1 MPNLLYLIIYKKE
14 INISK
19 NLNKEKEDTMEI
31 KIQSIHFDATE
42 KLQEFIEKKVA
53 KLEKT
58 FEDIKTAEVQL
69 KVVKP
74 ATSNNKE
81 TSLTVGVPGQTLFV
95 EKTCDTFEEGVD
107 LCVDAMKVQLTKFKE
122 KTRNTEIK
130 YRKVLVNK
138 K

>member
-1 MPNLLYLIIYKKE
+1 
-14 INISK
+14 
-19 NLNKEKEDTMEI
+19 MEI
-31 KIQSIHFDATE
+31 KIQSIHFDATD
-42 KLQEFIEKKVA
+42 KLQEFIEKKIA

-95 EKTCDTFEEGVD
+95 EKTCDTFEEGID
-107 LCVDAMKVQLTKFKE
+107 LCVDSMKVQLTKFKE
-122 KTRNTEIK
+122 KLRNM
-130 YRKVLVNK
+130 
-138 K
+138 

>member
-1 MPNLLYLIIYKKE
+1 
-14 INISK
+14 
-19 NLNKEKEDTMEI
+19 MEI
-31 KIQSIHFDATE
+31 KIQSIHFDATD
-42 KLQEFIEKKVA
+42 KLQELIEKKVA

-95 EKTCDTFEEGVD
+95 EKTCDTFEEGID
-107 LCVDAMKVQLTKFKE
+107 FCVDSMKVQLTKFKE
-122 KTRNTEIK
+122 KSRNM
-130 YRKVLVNK
+130 
-138 K
+138 

>member
-1 MPNLLYLIIYKKE
+1 MKTSPMPNLLYLIIYKKE

-69 KVVKP
+69 EVVKP

-122 KTRNTEIK
+122 KTRNK
-130 YRKVLVNK
+130 
-138 K
+138 